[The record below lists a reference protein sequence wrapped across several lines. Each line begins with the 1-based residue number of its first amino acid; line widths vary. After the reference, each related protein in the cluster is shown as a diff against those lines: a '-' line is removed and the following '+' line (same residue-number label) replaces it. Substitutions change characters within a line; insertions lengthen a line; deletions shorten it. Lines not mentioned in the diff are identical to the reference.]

1 MGNLTSVPPAG
12 QIQKNPT
19 LQPIVHLSG
28 FICMM
33 KKCSAAALLGLLL
46 LAGGCATHFTNL
58 TPQHQ
63 ERNANN
69 LYPVE
74 VALDSRQ
81 QTLRWQTIQ
90 PQIVVGT
97 EFYSMRPTKMMA
109 NRWEGLVPVPAGT
122 NLIHYRYKFDFN
134 YNAMGAPKSDSA
146 LSGEYTL
153 RILDKP

>member
-33 KKCSAAALLGLLL
+33 KKCSAAALLVLLL
-46 LAGGCATHFTNL
+46 LAGGCATHF
-58 TPQHQ
+58 
-63 ERNANN
+63 
-69 LYPVE
+69 YPVE

-97 EFYSMRPTKMMA
+97 EFYPMRLTQLMS
-109 NRWEGLVPVPAGT
+109 NRWEGLV
-122 NLIHYRYKFDFN
+122 
-134 YNAMGAPKSDSA
+134 
-146 LSGEYTL
+146 
-153 RILDKP
+153 